1 MRLKMASGRR
11 SRGKWLRVLLLSR
24 DVGCVRE
31 CASADFCVRECA
43 SADFMEELDGGMQ
56 WDEKRV
62 GRRVD
67 GR

>member
-1 MRLKMASGRR
+1 MASGRR

-31 CASADFCVRECA
+31 CASADLC
-43 SADFMEELDGGMQ
+43 EELDGGIQ

-67 GR
+67 EDETTLTKNFY